1 MYLAN
6 LTNRF
11 LGQHWQTPPSAT
23 PPLTKLAWLCFR
35 ASSVFL
41 SPSRPPLVPT
51 HHWVRSSDP
60 QGQRPI
66 LSFQDRPWPA
76 FFEEPI
82 FQHLR
87 GLDIPIIF
95 VFVCWVVFTIIRW
108 IISTPVL
115 HTLLLFWHIW
125 AKDEQN
131 KTRTFGDVGNWSR
144 DDCQTCLCSQI
155 KNFPQ
160 LPWHLWHFI
169 YIYPDISVTF
179 PNSVRVGLAGN
190 TFFCKSS
197 PTRLNLSNSTL
208 MVRQSSCS
216 DLSSF
221 QKYLRRQIT
230 IFARPLSFSHDLRI
244 TFDCSKGDNL
254 QVSKRYVE
262 WEEFWMLSLCQ
273 ICDSSS
279 IFFQ

>member
-1 MYLAN
+1 MYLPN
-6 LTNRF
+6 LTNRL

-169 YIYPDISVTF
+169 YIYIRIYPSHF
-179 PNSVRVGLAGN
+179 PTLSGWVWLATPFSAKVHQLVSIYQIPLWWCGN
-190 TFFCKSS
+190 
-197 PTRLNLSNSTL
+197 
-208 MVRQSSCS
+208 
-216 DLSSF
+216 
-221 QKYLRRQIT
+221 
-230 IFARPLSFSHDLRI
+230 PLVQTWAPFRN
-244 TFDCSKGDNL
+244 T
-254 QVSKRYVE
+254 
-262 WEEFWMLSLCQ
+262 WEDKLPFLLGHFPFHM
-273 ICDSSS
+273 I
-279 IFFQ
+279 